1 LARLVIVSNRVASP
15 RERVARAGG
24 LAVALRGTLER
35 YGGIWFG
42 WSGEI
47 GETSSTSPR
56 VVSAG
61 EVTYATV
68 DLSRADHQEYYV
80 DFANG
85 TLWPLLHY
93 RLGLMEY
100 KRRAFERYREVNRYL
115 ARMLCPLLRPD
126 DLIWI
131 HDYHLIP
138 LGAELRD
145 LGVANRIGFFLHTP
159 FPPPEVLIALPH
171 HETLIRTLCAYDLV
185 GFQTDE
191 GVRDFLNYITGIAG
205 GRRHGSGRFSA
216 YGVRSRVGA
225 FPISID
231 TDHFVEVAKRAVA
244 TSETRRLR
252 ESLAERDLIIGVDRL
267 DYSKGLPN
275 RFDAIESLLSDWPY
289 HRGRITYL
297 QITPH
302 SRGEVAQYRALR
314 RELEAA
320 AGRINGKFSE
330 FDWAPIRYTNRS
342 LSRQTL
348 AGFYRTARIGLVTP
362 LRDGMNLV
370 AKEFVAAQDPENP
383 GVLVLSRFAGAAH
396 ELNSALLVNPIDVDE
411 VASAVHQGLSMP
423 LEERRARWSAMMSV
437 LRQNTVSTWRDAF
450 IAALREPHSLATS
463 RHSLATS
470 AA

>member
-24 LAVALRGTLER
+24 LAVALHSTLDR

-47 GETSSTSPR
+47 AETSSMSPR
-56 VVSAG
+56 VVTAG

-93 RLGLMEY
+93 RLGLIEY
-100 KRRAFERYREVNRYL
+100 KGHAFERYREVNRYL

-145 LGVANRIGFFLHTP
+145 LGVANRVGFFLHTP
-159 FPPPEVLIALPH
+159 FPPPEVLVALPH
-171 HETLIRTLCAYDLV
+171 HATLIRALCAYDLI

-191 GVRDFLNYITGIAG
+191 GKCAFLNYITGMAG
-205 GRRHGSGRFSA
+205 GRHSGDGRFSA
-216 YGVRSRVGA
+216 YGMRSRVGA

-231 TDHFVEVAKRAVA
+231 TDRFVEVAKRAVA
-244 TSETRRLR
+244 TSESRRLR
-252 ESLAERDLIIGVDRL
+252 ESLGTRDLIIGVDRL

-275 RFDAIESLLSDWPY
+275 RFEAIESLLSDWPH

-348 AGFYRTARIGLVTP
+348 AGFYRTARVGLVTP

-370 AKEFVAAQDPENP
+370 AKEFAAAQDPENP

-396 ELNSALLVNPIDVDE
+396 ELDSALLVNPIDVDE

-423 LEERRARWSAMMSV
+423 LEERLARWTAMMNV
-437 LRQNTVSTWRDAF
+437 LRTNTVATWRDAF
-450 IAALREPHSLATS
+450 IAALRKPHPLAN
-463 RHSLATS
+463 S

>member
-1 LARLVIVSNRVASP
+1 MARLVIVSNRVASP

-24 LAVALRGTLER
+24 LAVALHSTLER

-47 GETSSTSPR
+47 AETSSMSPR
-56 VVSAG
+56 LVSAG

-93 RLGLMEY
+93 RLGLIEY

-138 LGAELRD
+138 LGAALRD

-171 HETLIRTLCAYDLV
+171 HETLMRTLCAYDLV

-191 GVRDFLNYITGIAG
+191 GVRAFLNYITGMAG
-205 GRRHGSGRFSA
+205 GRNVGDGWFSV
-216 YGVRSRVGA
+216 YGVRSRAGA

-231 TDHFVEVAKRAVA
+231 TDRFVALANRAVA

-252 ESLAERDLIIGVDRL
+252 ESLAKRDLIIGVDRL

-275 RFDAIESLLSDWPY
+275 RFEACRTGPTTAVRSPTSKS
-289 HRGRITYL
+289 RRIRAAR
-297 QITPH
+297 
-302 SRGEVAQYRALR
+302 SR
-314 RELEAA
+314 
-320 AGRINGKFSE
+320 N
-330 FDWAPIRYTNRS
+330 
-342 LSRQTL
+342 
-348 AGFYRTARIGLVTP
+348 TARCAASWKRPPAASTANSRSSTGRRSATP
-362 LRDGMNLV
+362 TGACRGKHWLDFT
-370 AKEFVAAQDPENP
+370 APP
-383 GVLVLSRFAGAAH
+383 GSG
-396 ELNSALLVNPIDVDE
+396 
-411 VASAVHQGLSMP
+411 
-423 LEERRARWSAMMSV
+423 W
-437 LRQNTVSTWRDAF
+437 
-450 IAALREPHSLATS
+450 
-463 RHSLATS
+463 
-470 AA
+470 